1 MENVKDHSKTSI
13 SVMWCGNAAG
23 DCLPPMVVY
32 KAQNIYES
40 WVKGGHKGTVYQC
53 TKSGWFDSNTFEQWF
68 MEVVLEYVRK
78 NPGRYVLF
86 GDNLASHFNVDVVR
100 VAEENDI
107 HFVMLPPNS
116 THILQPLDV
125 AVFSSLK
132 QSWRV
137 ILDEWKRE
145 VRTEGAF
152 NKQFF
157 PLLLKRLINS
167 QESCM
172 QKNLQSGFRACGI
185 HPLQRSEPLSKLPST
200 TSLNVSES
208 NSSLNET
215 LIGLLKNNRGCGEK
229 KRQRR
234 GKKIAQPGEV
244 LSSAKFDCASTPETS
259 GAKRSKRTRTE
270 EIWTCSSCSED
281 WKGEDDDG
289 NRWIVCDMCD
299 KQYHLQCSGIT
310 YDEEDY
316 YEIDIEN
323 ELFLCEECE

>member
-1 MENVKDHSKTSI
+1 
-13 SVMWCGNAAG
+13 
-23 DCLPPMVVY
+23 
-32 KAQNIYES
+32 
-40 WVKGGHKGTVYQC
+40 
-53 TKSGWFDSNTFEQWF
+53 

-78 NPGRYVLF
+78 NRGRYVLF

-107 HFVMLPPNS
+107 HSVMLPPNS

-137 ILDEWKRE
+137 ILDERKRE

-157 PLLLKRLINS
+157 PSLLKQLINS

-185 HPLQRSEPLSKLPST
+185 HPLQHSEPLSKLPST

-244 LSSAKFDCASTPETS
+244 YPPQNLIVTQRRKPLAQKDQNAPVLKKYGHVPAVVRTGKGKTMMAIAGSYVICAISS
-259 GAKRSKRTRTE
+259 
-270 EIWTCSSCSED
+270 
-281 WKGEDDDG
+281 
-289 NRWIVCDMCD
+289 
-299 KQYHLQCSGIT
+299 IT
-310 YDEEDY
+310 YSVPE
-316 YEIDIEN
+316 
-323 ELFLCEECE
+323 